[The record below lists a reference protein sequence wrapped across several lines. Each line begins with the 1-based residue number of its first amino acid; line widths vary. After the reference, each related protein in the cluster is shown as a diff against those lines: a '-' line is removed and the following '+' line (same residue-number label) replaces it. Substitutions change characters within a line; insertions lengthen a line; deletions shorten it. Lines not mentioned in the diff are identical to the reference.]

1 MFGTARLI
9 VTADIL
15 IGSGRQLGGRTGP
28 REPARRRRRG
38 RDDEA
43 LPLGRREPLFE
54 AGAGELRARVGQRG
68 ALRIGRSVR
77 VAGLAALA
85 DLERVTSA
93 GEEHGGCIGETLPLR
108 GGAPRDSALL
118 GLPLPRRGR

>member
-28 REPARRRRRG
+28 REPARQRRRG

-54 AGAGELRARVGQRG
+54 AGAGELGARVGQRG
-68 ALRIGRSVR
+68 ALAAPLTEFTIASDLPKMLTAVLAAGRPSRWVPFGGSVKAPPLLIGEMA
-77 VAGLAALA
+77 VAG
-85 DLERVTSA
+85 S
-93 GEEHGGCIGETLPLR
+93 
-108 GGAPRDSALL
+108 
-118 GLPLPRRGR
+118 

>member
-9 VTADIL
+9 ITVEIL
-15 IGSGRQLGGRTGP
+15 IGSGRQLGGWTRP
-28 REPARRRRRG
+28 REPARQRRRG

-43 LPLGRREPLFE
+43 LHLGRREPLFE
-54 AGAGELRARVGQRG
+54 AGAGELRARVRQRG
-68 ALRIGRSVR
+68 ALRIGRGVR

-93 GEEHGGCIGETLPLR
+93 GEERGGRIGETLFLGTGDFSDFAVLDLR
-108 GGAPRDSALL
+108 
-118 GLPLPRRGR
+118 